1 LSWAWQDCAT
11 VAKCHDE
18 FAFAFENPYAAWQDT
33 DFPCGVNRGRASNG
47 LFVLNHFISDPLPDR
62 EAAARVNRGA
72 PLWAHAV
79 RCARELGRVPNFV
92 TVDHYD
98 EGDVMAV
105 VRRLNRRSQLLAGG
119 GVKAGG

>member
-79 RCARELGRVPNFV
+79 RCGARASWGACP
-92 TVDHYD
+92 T
-98 EGDVMAV
+98 
-105 VRRLNRRSQLLAGG
+105 S
-119 GVKAGG
+119 